1 MKQFIFGVLAG
12 ALLSSAITLANDD
25 WDDFA
30 FPAQPRVIV
39 PATPF
44 GAFPPA
50 LQSLPP
56 LPTPHWQHVQPC

>member
-30 FPAQPRVIV
+30 FPTQPRFVL
-39 PATPF
+39 PSSPLY
-44 GAFPPA
+44 PPSM
-50 LQSLPP
+50 QSLPP
-56 LPTPHWQHVQPC
+56 LPAPHWQHVQPC